1 MGSMKSSTGELDG
14 DSTEVNKILKDIG
27 FVNVVSKDEAGR
39 DFIKHLANDLF
50 QICQNTLFGNFGGMV
65 PLLDL
70 FYFYNKKRQME
81 LVSPDELY
89 QACQQFQNFGY
100 KAKLVEYPNNIKM
113 VESTSFDA

>member
-1 MGSMKSSTGELDG
+1 
-14 DSTEVNKILKDIG
+14 
-27 FVNVVSKDEAGR
+27 
-39 DFIKHLANDLF
+39 
-50 QICQNTLFGNFGGMV
+50 
-65 PLLDL
+65 
-70 FYFYNKKRQME
+70 ME